1 MEDGDEIEGEVKRF
15 GKVIR
20 VGLRVDF
27 EVKICGKVILLV
39 ETVDVFPVCKLV
51 VEDSVRSRLNGDVV
65 VEGVV
70 CFNDSVEVDNIITV
84 VASLG
89 MSVLL
94 SAVDVF
100 PVCKLFV
107 EDSVSSMLNGDVVV
121 NRVVG
126 KDSVV
131 V

>member
-27 EVKICGKVILLV
+27 EVNICGKVILLV
-39 ETVDVFPVCKLV
+39 ETVEVFPVCKLV

-70 CFNDSVEVDNIITV
+70 
-84 VASLG
+84 
-89 MSVLL
+89 
-94 SAVDVF
+94 
-100 PVCKLFV
+100 
-107 EDSVSSMLNGDVVV
+107 
-121 NRVVG
+121 
-126 KDSVV
+126 
-131 V
+131 